1 MLIKSLLIYS
11 KECKKSWFLFHLTVL
26 IEMTD
31 MWYTEWHFLRC
42 VFEVFF
48 FMVIHAVR
56 SRQAGSGKVLW
67 LQKEILKQLECIH
80 LLYTMAGGVLAVTW
94 ITERAK
100 KREEKR
106 RTHNEHSGIFVLALI
121 VGTLQGLK
129 FLYSSLRHCLG
140 SVSRRRGVI
149 VYKFILNN
157 NSINM
162 ENPWFATVL
171 QGIMSKHREIKKI
184 KTTSRLFTTMI

>member
-1 MLIKSLLIYS
+1 MAS
-11 KECKKSWFLFHLTVL
+11 KRDLKTIRMHTFVVHYGRRGV
-26 IEMTD
+26 
-31 MWYTEWHFLRC
+31 
-42 VFEVFF
+42 V
-48 FMVIHAVR
+48 
-56 SRQAGSGKVLW
+56 SRYLDHREG
-67 LQKEILKQLECIH
+67 QKER
-80 LLYTMAGGVLAVTW
+80 G
-94 ITERAK
+94 
-100 KREEKR
+100 KR

-149 VYKFILNN
+149 VYKFTLSI

-171 QGIMSKHREIKKI
+171 QGICQNRE
-184 KTTSRLFTTMI
+184 R

>member
-1 MLIKSLLIYS
+1 
-11 KECKKSWFLFHLTVL
+11 
-26 IEMTD
+26 
-31 MWYTEWHFLRC
+31 
-42 VFEVFF
+42 
-48 FMVIHAVR
+48 MVIHVVM
-56 SRQAGSGKVLW
+56 SRQASSGKVLW

-94 ITERAK
+94 ITEGQKRA
-100 KREEKR
+100 EKG

-149 VYKFILNN
+149 VYKFTLNI

-162 ENPWFATVL
+162 EKPWFAAVL
-171 QGIMSKHREIKKI
+171 QGMHSSKQREREK
-184 KTTSRLFTTMI
+184 RVQVNH

>member
-1 MLIKSLLIYS
+1 MLIKSLLTYS
-11 KECKKSWFLFHLTVL
+11 KECKKTWFFHLTVL

-149 VYKFILNN
+149 VYKFTLSI
-157 NSINM
+157 NSVNM
-162 ENPWFATVL
+162 ENPWFATVY
-171 QGIMSKHREIKKI
+171 KAYV
-184 KTTSRLFTTMI
+184 KTER

>member
-1 MLIKSLLIYS
+1 
-11 KECKKSWFLFHLTVL
+11 
-26 IEMTD
+26 
-31 MWYTEWHFLRC
+31 
-42 VFEVFF
+42 
-48 FMVIHAVR
+48 
-56 SRQAGSGKVLW
+56 
-67 LQKEILKQLECIH
+67 
-80 LLYTMAGGVLAVTW
+80 MAGGVLAVTW

-149 VYKFILNN
+149 VYKFTLSI

-162 ENPWFATVL
+162 ENQWFATVL
-171 QGIMSKHREIKKI
+171 QGICQNRERERNKVQVNHW
-184 KTTSRLFTTMI
+184 LP

>member
-1 MLIKSLLIYS
+1 MAS
-11 KECKKSWFLFHLTVL
+11 KRDLKTIRMHTFVVHYGRRGV
-26 IEMTD
+26 
-31 MWYTEWHFLRC
+31 
-42 VFEVFF
+42 
-48 FMVIHAVR
+48 
-56 SRQAGSGKVLW
+56 SRYLDHREG
-67 LQKEILKQLECIH
+67 QKER
-80 LLYTMAGGVLAVTW
+80 G
-94 ITERAK
+94 
-100 KREEKR
+100 KR

-149 VYKFILNN
+149 VYKFTLSI

-171 QGIMSKHREIKKI
+171 QGICQNRE
-184 KTTSRLFTTMI
+184 R